1 MSRDNEKRYAPRFK
15 HRCHGT
21 IVKTGQRFET
31 HLINISSTGVLVAV
45 LDEHDLRAGDEL
57 NLIIELD
64 NLPDISL
71 LGVIAHT
78 KDHYIG
84 IESSTILPE
93 DRHRL
98 EEILAQ
104 AREEGREIE

>member
-1 MSRDNEKRYAPRFK
+1 MSKSDEKRYAPRFK

-21 IVKTGQRFET
+21 IVKTGRRFQT

-45 LDEHDLRAGDEL
+45 IDSHDIQAGDEL
-57 NLIIELD
+57 NLIIELSD
-64 NLPDISL
+64 APDINL
-71 LGVIAHT
+71 LGVVAHT
-78 KDHYIG
+78 KEHYIG

-98 EEILAQ
+98 EEILAL
-104 AREEGREIE
+104 AREEGREI